1 MIREVAPN
9 IFVETEY
16 HGANVAFIVSGE
28 GVMLIDTPM
37 LPDQARLWRKE
48 IEQRTNE
55 PIIYIINTDHHR
67 AHVIGNQYFPTATVI
82 AHEQAWKEM
91 KSYGD
96 SFRTRLLNMY
106 RDRIPEAVAEWKQ
119 SLQII
124 KPQITFTSRT
134 ILYKGD
140 KEVHIIPLG
149 GHTPATSVVY
159 LPNEG
164 LLFAGDMV
172 VTNRPPFLSQG
183 NTKQW
188 LQGLTYLRKLRYDVL
203 IPGHGELTGKE
214 ATEKMSNY
222 LRLVRRRVRGAYLA
236 GTPKA
241 ETARSLSHLIRYWPI
256 PPFEKPKADRR
267 FKSGLGRVWNEVRVE
282 EVMKARARA
291 RGKGKGHPAPILDLP
306 LDNGVDDFEEEEEW
320 WG

>member
-1 MIREVAPN
+1 MIREIAPN

-16 HGANVAFIVSGE
+16 HGANVAFIVTGE
-28 GVMLIDTPM
+28 GVILIDSPM
-37 LPDQARLWRKE
+37 LPDQARLWLRE
-48 IEQRTNE
+48 IGRRSNE
-55 PIIYIINTDHHR
+55 RITYIINTDHHR

-96 SFRTRLLNMY
+96 SFRTRLINMY

-119 SLQII
+119 SLEII
-124 KPQITFTSRT
+124 KPEITFTSRT

-140 KEVHIIPLG
+140 KEIHIIPLG

-159 LPNEG
+159 LPNEK
-164 LLFAGDMV
+164 LLFAGDVV

-214 ATEKMSNY
+214 ATENMSNY
-222 LRLVRRRVRGAYLA
+222 LRMVRRKVRGAYLSGMA
-236 GTPKA
+236 KA

-256 PPFEKPKADRR
+256 PSFEKPKADRR
-267 FKSGLGRVWNEVRVE
+267 FKSGLGRVWNEVRAE
-282 EVMKARARA
+282 EVAKARAKA
-291 RGKGKGHPAPILDLP
+291 RGKGKATSASIKEPPPDEDL
-306 LDNGVDDFEEEEEW
+306 DDFDQDDE
-320 WG
+320 